1 MKTCTVL
8 YIYYLVLVEPLIVRI
23 IQASNSIILQFAKV
37 GVLLLAAVHINDFVL
52 SPHCM
57 QAYVDSMDVTGSTRK
72 CFSI

>member
-52 SPHCM
+52 SSHCV
-57 QAYVDSMDVTGSTRK
+57 QAYDRMDVSGHTRK
-72 CFSI
+72 WFSM